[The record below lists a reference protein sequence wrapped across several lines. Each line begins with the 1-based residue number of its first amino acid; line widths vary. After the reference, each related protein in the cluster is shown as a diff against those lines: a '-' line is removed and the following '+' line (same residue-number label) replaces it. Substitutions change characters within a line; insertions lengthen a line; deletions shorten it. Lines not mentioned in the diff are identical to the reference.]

1 MTRSALI
8 RGELMHAR
16 HDEVRR
22 TFTYPVYVA
31 AIDLDELP
39 ALDRDLR
46 LFSHGGRN
54 LFALHDRDY
63 RATLAPATAAPVA
76 DLRASLATLLAGNG
90 LPAPHTTRLVTNLRV
105 LGYVFNPV
113 SFFLNYDAAGAL
125 STVVAEVN
133 NTYGGSLRYVLGPG
147 ERVAG
152 ERIGFR
158 HVRELYVSPFLHG
171 PAHYDF
177 WFDAP
182 LDAAELAIEM
192 HVARPSGSRTADGA
206 GLGRAHAAVGPR
218 ATRRRDPLPVDD
230 SASHRPDPLRGV
242 EDEARGRGV
251 SAPGWRSSADPTD
264 RVRDPYQVTCDR
276 VSGADVAHPLI
287 VPLPRLV
294 PPAGHALRWLALQ
307 RLRAG
312 WTGAP
317 LDLVMPAGDRIR
329 LGAAGPRAARVRI
342 HDDRVFLRCCFAAR
356 WARANRSSPASG
368 RAMISSARSAC
379 SCARRPAP
387 DWRAASS
394 HR

>member
-192 HVARPSGSRTADGA
+192 HVARPSGSRLLTA
-206 GLGRAHAAVGPR
+206 
-218 ATRRRDPLPVDD
+218 
-230 SASHRPDPLRGV
+230 
-242 EDEARGRGV
+242 
-251 SAPGWRSSADPTD
+251 
-264 RVRDPYQVTCDR
+264 R
-276 VSGADVAHPLI
+276 VSGVRTPLSDRALLAAAIRYPWMTAQVIGLIHFEALKMRLAGVAY
-287 VPLPRLV
+287 
-294 PPAGHALRWLALQ
+294 
-307 RLRAG
+307 
-312 WTGAP
+312 
-317 LDLVMPAGDRIR
+317 
-329 LGAAGPRAARVRI
+329 
-342 HDDRVFLRCCFAAR
+342 
-356 WARANRSSPASG
+356 
-368 RAMISSARSAC
+368 
-379 SCARRPAP
+379 RRPGGDHRP
-387 DWRAASS
+387 IQPIASAT
-394 HR
+394 RIK